1 MHGDARRAEDQL
13 QDGHL
18 LHDRIIQGRP
28 KDQERI
34 SGSSQA
40 LISALPTY
48 RLVQTTAILLQPATN
63 PVHCN

>member
-18 LHDRIIQGRP
+18 LHDRIIKGRP

-40 LISALPTY
+40 LIIALPT
-48 RLVQTTAILLQPATN
+48 
-63 PVHCN
+63 